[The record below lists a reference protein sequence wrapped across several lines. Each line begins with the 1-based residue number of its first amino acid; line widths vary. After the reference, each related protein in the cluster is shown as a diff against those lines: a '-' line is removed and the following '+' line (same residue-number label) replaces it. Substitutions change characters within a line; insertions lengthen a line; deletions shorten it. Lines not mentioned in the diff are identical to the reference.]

1 MSGIDLRVARAVF
14 TAVLVLAA
22 LYCVYAI
29 RTTLLLLVF
38 AVFFSYMVFPVVAA
52 GERLLGARVP
62 RGVIVGAAFALIL
75 GGLAL
80 ALATIGQT
88 IATEAAGLGKELPRL
103 LDPST
108 LAHRLPLPRF
118 LEPLRNGLAQL
129 LADAARNLLP
139 QALPAAQKIGASVI
153 TVAGGLIYVIVVPI
167 FSFLM
172 ILQKPVIQAQLREHA
187 SSPRGA
193 FWNSLVVDLNFLLSH
208 YVRALVLLSLASF
221 VAYATVLTLMGVPFG
236 VFLAGLA
243 AVLELIPVFGP
254 LVAAIAILTVAVF
267 SAYPHVLWVLGF
279 IVVYRIFQD
288 YVLSPFLMSEAVD
301 VPAIAVVFG
310 LLAGDQLAGVA
321 GIFLSVPVIAALRII
336 IARLRRLGGEPIKVI
351 QRQRR
356 RD

>member
-14 TAVLVLAA
+14 TAVLVLAV

-29 RTTLLLLVF
+29 RSTLLLVVF
-38 AVFFSYMVFPVVAA
+38 AVFFSYMVFPLVAA

-75 GGLAL
+75 GGIAL

-88 IATEAAGLGKELPRL
+88 VATEAAGLGKELPRL
-103 LDPST
+103 LDPAT
-108 LAHRLPLPRF
+108 LAQRLPLPRF
-118 LEPLRNGLAQL
+118 LEPLRNPLAQL
-129 LADAARNLLP
+129 LADTARNLLP
-139 QALPAAQKIGASVI
+139 QALPAAQKIGASVV
-153 TVAGGLIYVIVVPI
+153 TVAGGLVYMIIMPV

-172 ILQKPVIQAQLREHA
+172 ILQTPAIQALLREHA

-193 FWNSLVVDLNFLLSH
+193 FWNSLVVDLNFLLAH

-221 VAYATVLTLMGVPFG
+221 VAYGIVLTLMGVPFG
-236 VFLAGLA
+236 VFLAGFAGL
-243 AVLELIPVFGP
+243 LELIPVFGP
-254 LVAAIAILTVAVF
+254 LVAAVAILTVALF

-279 IVVYRIFQD
+279 IMVYRIFQD
-288 YVLSPFLMSEAVD
+288 YVLSPYLMSEAVD
-301 VPAIAVVFG
+301 VPAIAIVFG

-336 IARLRRLGGEPIKVI
+336 ITRLRRHSGGPIKANE
-351 QRQRR
+351 RR
-356 RD
+356 